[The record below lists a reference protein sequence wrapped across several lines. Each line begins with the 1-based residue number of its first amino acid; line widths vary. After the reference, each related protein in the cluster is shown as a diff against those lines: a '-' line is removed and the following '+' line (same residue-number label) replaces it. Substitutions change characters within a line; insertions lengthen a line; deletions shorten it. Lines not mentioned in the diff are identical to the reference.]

1 MIQLQHKY
9 RALEEKMSFKVAG
22 DSRFYRLS
30 KFLVIFI
37 IIFVF
42 VASYNSKI
50 RLSESIMIIIICIL
64 GLIIQKYLN
73 KIQKINNEYK
83 QYRQGYDLSM
93 EAMDGCIWKWDD
105 ESKKV
110 YVSNKIKELLGLEKE
125 RITLEQW
132 YEYIVGS
139 DLKRVKSYFDSI
151 CFNRM
156 CISTNIKY
164 SIKSVNGEIIYLEYK
179 GKGTI
184 SNNIYSL
191 SGVIMDITNE
201 KNNEQKINLMS
212 YYDDITGIPNRKMFT
227 EKFQE
232 LINNKS
238 NCKGQLGIIFLDI
251 DNFKNINDT
260 YGYDVGDE
268 ILLKL
273 CERVENILDGRQT
286 FARFGGDEFIIAFS
300 NIINKKEIEIFLDE
314 LLLKVRKPFDINNKK
329 IHCTI
334 SIGVSIYPKDSNK
347 LDVLL
352 KKADMA
358 MNKAKEDGKN
368 RYKFFDIDISNIVKR
383 QYEVEEALRT
393 AIENNE
399 IFMVFQ
405 PKISIKGENINGF
418 EALVRWRNSE
428 LGFISPAEFIP
439 IAEKSGLMVDLGKYI
454 IEESFRKC
462 SELCCSNKS
471 NFHIAI
477 NISDIQLREEGF
489 ISFVSDMLEKYNIS
503 PEYIEF
509 EITEGVIMQSVV
521 KNIELLIELKKLG
534 VSIALDDFGTG
545 YSSLSY
551 LKRLPIDVL
560 KIDKSFVDGIGV
572 DEKSEYIA
580 ESIIKLSHNLNLKV
594 VAEGVETKE
603 QLVYLNKMK
612 CDVVQGYYF
621 SKPEKFEV
629 IKEMI

>member
-1 MIQLQHKY
+1 
-9 RALEEKMSFKVAG
+9 MSFKG
-22 DSRFYRLS
+22 SCDSRFYRVS
-30 KFLVIFI
+30 KLLVVFI

-42 VASYNSKI
+42 VASYSSKI
-50 RLSESIMIIIICIL
+50 KLSESIMIITICIL
-64 GLIIQKYLN
+64 GLIIQKYVN
-73 KIQKINNEYK
+73 NIKKINNEYK
-83 QYRQGYDLSM
+83 QYRQEYALAI
-93 EAMDGCIWKWDD
+93 EAMDGGIWKWDD
-105 ESKKV
+105 KSEKV

-132 YEYIVGS
+132 YEYIVES
-139 DLKRVKSYFDSI
+139 DLKRVKSYFNSI

-164 SIKSVNGEIIYLEYK
+164 SIKSVNGEIIYIEYK
-179 GKGTI
+179 GKGII
-184 SNNIYSL
+184 SDNIYSL

-201 KNNEQKINLMS
+201 KNSEQKIHFMS

-232 LINNKS
+232 IINNNS
-238 NCKGQLGIIFLDI
+238 NCKGQLGIIFFDI

-260 YGYDVGDE
+260 YGYEVGDE

-286 FARFGGDEFIIAFS
+286 FARFGGDEFIIAFP
-300 NIINKKEIEIFLDE
+300 NVIDKKEIEDFLDE
-314 LLLKVRKPFDINNKK
+314 LLLKVRKPFQVNNKK
-329 IHCTI
+329 IYCTI
-334 SIGVSIYPKDSNK
+334 SVGISVYPKDDNR
-347 LDVLL
+347 LGILL

-358 MNKAKEDGKN
+358 MNKAKEEGKN
-368 RYKFFDIDISNIVKR
+368 RYKFFDIDILNILKR
-383 QYEVEEALRT
+383 QYEIEKALRN

-405 PKISIKGENINGF
+405 PKISIKGEKVNGF
-418 EALVRWRNSE
+418 EALVRWINSE

-439 IAEKSGLMVDLGKYI
+439 IAESSGLIIDLGKYI

-462 SELCCSNKS
+462 SELCNITKS
-471 NFHIAI
+471 KFHIAI

-489 ISFVSDMLEKYNIS
+489 ISFVSEMLEKYNIP

-521 KNIELLIELKKLG
+521 RNIELLIELKRLG

-580 ESIIKLSHNLNLKV
+580 ESIIKLSHSLNLKV

-603 QLVYLNKMK
+603 QLGYLDKMK

>member
-1 MIQLQHKY
+1 M
-9 RALEEKMSFKVAG
+9 V
-22 DSRFYRLS
+22 
-30 KFLVIFI
+30 FI
-37 IIFVF
+37 IIFALI
-42 VASYNSKI
+42 ASYKNRIK
-50 RLSESIMIIIICIL
+50 LSESIMIIIICIL
-64 GLIIQKYLN
+64 GLIITKYIN
-73 KIQKINNEYK
+73 KIQKIHNEYK
-83 QYRQGYDLSM
+83 QYKQGYVSSI
-93 EAMDGCIWKWDD
+93 EAMNGAIWRWDD
-105 ESKKV
+105 KSESV
-110 YVSNKIKELLGLEKE
+110 YVSNKIKELLGVEKD

-132 YEYIVGS
+132 YEYIVES
-139 DLKRVKSYFDSI
+139 DLKRVKSYFDGI

-156 CISTNIKY
+156 CISTHIRY
-164 SIKSVNGEIIYLEYK
+164 SIKSANGEIVHIEYK
-179 GKGTI
+179 GKGII
-184 SNNIYSL
+184 SDDIYSL
-191 SGVIMDITNE
+191 SGVIMNITNE
-201 KNNEQKINLMS
+201 KNSEQKINFMS

-232 LINNKS
+232 LINNNS
-238 NCKGQLGIIFLDI
+238 NCKSLLGIIFFDI

-260 YGYDVGDE
+260 YGYEVGDE
-268 ILLKL
+268 MLLKL
-273 CERVENILDGRQT
+273 CERIENILDGRQT
-286 FARFGGDEFIIAFS
+286 FARFGGDEFVIAFS
-300 NIINKKEIEIFLDE
+300 NIINDKEINEFLDE
-314 LLLKVRKPFDINNKK
+314 LLLKVRKPFEVNNKK
-329 IHCTI
+329 IYCTI
-334 SIGVSIYPKDSNK
+334 SIGVSVYPKDSK
-347 LDVLL
+347 RLDILL
-352 KKADMA
+352 KTANMA
-358 MNKAKEDGKN
+358 LHKAKEEGKN
-368 RYKFFDIDISNIVKR
+368 RCKFFDIDILNILKR
-383 QYEVEEALRT
+383 QYEIEKALRT

-405 PKISIKGENINGF
+405 PKISIKGENVNGF
-418 EALVRWRNSE
+418 EALVRWVNSE

-439 IAEKSGLMVDLGKYI
+439 IAEKSGLIVDLGKYI

-462 SELCCSNKS
+462 SELCCSTKS

-489 ISFVSDMLEKYNIS
+489 ISFVSEMLKKYNIS

-521 KNIELLIELKKLG
+521 KNIELLIKLKRLG

-580 ESIIKLSHNLNLKV
+580 ESIIKLSHSLNLKV

-603 QLVYLNKMK
+603 QLGYLNKMK
-612 CDVVQGYYF
+612 CDVAQGYYF

>member
-1 MIQLQHKY
+1 
-9 RALEEKMSFKVAG
+9 MSVRRSY

-30 KFLVIFI
+30 KFIVVFI
-37 IIFVF
+37 IIF
-42 VASYNSKI
+42 ALIDSYKSKI
-50 RLSESIMIIIICIL
+50 KLSESIMIIIICIL
-64 GLIIQKYLN
+64 GLIIQKYMN
-73 KIQKINNEYK
+73 KIQKIDNEYK
-83 QYRQGYDLSM
+83 QYKQGYALSI
-93 EAMDGCIWKWDD
+93 EAMNGAIWIWDD
-105 ESKKV
+105 KSERV
-110 YVSNKIKELLGLEKE
+110 YVSNKIKELLGLEKD

-132 YEYIVGS
+132 YEYIVES
-139 DLKRVKSYFDSI
+139 DLKRVKSYFDGI
-151 CFNRM
+151 CYNRM
-156 CISTNIKY
+156 CINSNMRY
-164 SIKSVNGEIIYLEYK
+164 SIKTANGEIMHIEYK
-179 GKGTI
+179 GKGSI
-184 SNNIYSL
+184 SDDIYSL
-191 SGVIMDITNE
+191 SGVIMNITNE
-201 KNNEQKINLMS
+201 KNSEQKVHFMS

-232 LINNKS
+232 LINNNS
-238 NCKGQLGIIFLDI
+238 NCKSQLGIIFFDI

-260 YGYDVGDE
+260 YGHEIGDE

-273 CERVENILDGRQT
+273 CERIENILDGRQT
-286 FARFGGDEFIIAFS
+286 FARFGGDEFVIAFS
-300 NIINKKEIEIFLDE
+300 NIINEKEINEFLDE
-314 LLLKVRKPFDINNKK
+314 LLLKVRKPFEINNKK
-329 IHCTI
+329 IYCTI
-334 SIGVSIYPKDSNK
+334 SIGVSIYPKDADR
-347 LDVLL
+347 LDILL
-352 KKADMA
+352 KTADMA
-358 MNKAKEDGKN
+358 MHKAKEEGKN
-368 RYKFFDIDISNIVKR
+368 RYKFFDVEISNILKR
-383 QYEVEEALRT
+383 QYEIEKALRT

-405 PKISIKGENINGF
+405 PKISIKGEKVNGF
-418 EALVRWRNSE
+418 EALVRWVNNE

-439 IAEKSGLMVDLGKYI
+439 IAENSGLIIDLGKYI
-454 IEESFRKC
+454 IEESFKKC
-462 SELCCSNKS
+462 SELCCSTKS
-471 NFHIAI
+471 KFNIAI

-489 ISFVSDMLEKYNIS
+489 ISFVSEMLEKYNIP

-521 KNIELLIELKKLG
+521 KNIELLIELKRLG

-580 ESIIKLSHNLNLKV
+580 ESIIKLSHSLNLKV

-603 QLVYLNKMK
+603 QLGYLNKMK
-612 CDVVQGYYF
+612 CDVAQGYYF

>member
-1 MIQLQHKY
+1 MSVR
-9 RALEEKMSFKVAG
+9 RAY

-30 KFLVIFI
+30 KFIVVFI
-37 IIFVF
+37 IIFALI
-42 VASYNSKI
+42 ASYKSKI
-50 RLSESIMIIIICIL
+50 KLSESVMIIIICIL
-64 GLIIQKYLN
+64 GLIIQKYMN
-73 KIQKINNEYK
+73 KIQKIDNECKQYK
-83 QYRQGYDLSM
+83 QGYALSI
-93 EAMDGCIWKWDD
+93 EAMNGAVWIWDD
-105 ESKKV
+105 KSERI
-110 YVSNKIKELLGLEKE
+110 YVSNKIKELLGLEKD

-132 YEYIVGS
+132 YEYIVES
-139 DLKRVKSYFDSI
+139 DLKRVKSYFDGI
-151 CFNRM
+151 CYNRM
-156 CISTNIKY
+156 CINSNMRY
-164 SIKSVNGEIIYLEYK
+164 SIKSANGEIIYIEYK
-179 GKGTI
+179 GKGSI
-184 SNNIYSL
+184 SDDIYSL
-191 SGVIMDITNE
+191 SGVIMNINNE
-201 KNNEQKINLMS
+201 KNTEQKVHFMS

-232 LINNKS
+232 LINNNSNSKS
-238 NCKGQLGIIFLDI
+238 QLGIIFFDI

-260 YGYDVGDE
+260 YGHEIGDE

-273 CERVENILDGRQT
+273 CERIENILDGRQT
-286 FARFGGDEFIIAFS
+286 FARFGGDEFVIAFS
-300 NIINKKEIEIFLDE
+300 NIINEKEINEFLDE
-314 LLLKVRKPFDINNKK
+314 LLLKVRKPFEVNNKK
-329 IHCTI
+329 IYCTI
-334 SIGVSIYPKDSNK
+334 SIGVSVYPKDADR
-347 LDVLL
+347 LDMLL
-352 KKADMA
+352 KTADMA
-358 MNKAKEDGKN
+358 MHKAKDEGKN
-368 RYKFFDIDISNIVKR
+368 RYKFFDVEISNILKR
-383 QYEVEEALRT
+383 QYEIEKALRT

-405 PKISIKGENINGF
+405 PKISIKGEKVNGF
-418 EALVRWRNSE
+418 EALVRWVNNE

-439 IAEKSGLMVDLGKYI
+439 IAENSGLIIDLGKYI
-454 IEESFRKC
+454 IEESFKKC
-462 SELCCSNKS
+462 SELCCSTKS
-471 NFHIAI
+471 KFHIAI

-489 ISFVSDMLEKYNIS
+489 ISFVSEMLEKYNIP

-521 KNIELLIELKKLG
+521 KNIELLIELKRLG

-580 ESIIKLSHNLNLKV
+580 ESIIKLSHSLNLRV

-603 QLVYLNKMK
+603 QLGYLNKMK
-612 CDVVQGYYF
+612 CDVAQGYYF

>member
-1 MIQLQHKY
+1 
-9 RALEEKMSFKVAG
+9 MSVRRSY

-30 KFLVIFI
+30 KFIVVFI
-37 IIFVF
+37 IIFALI
-42 VASYNSKI
+42 ASYKSKI
-50 RLSESIMIIIICIL
+50 KLSESMMIIIICIL
-64 GLIIQKYLN
+64 GLIIQKYMN
-73 KIQKINNEYK
+73 KIQKIDNECKQYK
-83 QYRQGYDLSM
+83 QGYALSI
-93 EAMDGCIWKWDD
+93 EAMNGAVWIWDD
-105 ESKKV
+105 KSERI
-110 YVSNKIKELLGLEKE
+110 YVSNKIKELLGLEKD

-132 YEYIVGS
+132 YEYIVES
-139 DLKRVKSYFDSI
+139 DLKRVKSYFDGI
-151 CFNRM
+151 CYNRM
-156 CISTNIKY
+156 CINSNMRY
-164 SIKSVNGEIIYLEYK
+164 SIKSANGEIIYIEYK
-179 GKGTI
+179 GKGSI
-184 SNNIYSL
+184 SDDIYSL
-191 SGVIMDITNE
+191 SGVIMNINNE
-201 KNNEQKINLMS
+201 KNTEQKVHFMS

-232 LINNKS
+232 LINNNSNSKS
-238 NCKGQLGIIFLDI
+238 QLGIIFFDI

-260 YGYDVGDE
+260 YGHEIGDE

-273 CERVENILDGRQT
+273 CERIENILDGRQT
-286 FARFGGDEFIIAFS
+286 FARFGGDEFVIAFS
-300 NIINKKEIEIFLDE
+300 NIINEKEINEFLDE
-314 LLLKVRKPFDINNKK
+314 LLLKVRKPFEVNNKK
-329 IHCTI
+329 IYCTI
-334 SIGVSIYPKDSNK
+334 SIGVSVYPKDADR
-347 LDVLL
+347 LDMLL
-352 KKADMA
+352 KTADMA
-358 MNKAKEDGKN
+358 MHKAKEEGKN
-368 RYKFFDIDISNIVKR
+368 RYKFFDVEISNILKR
-383 QYEVEEALRT
+383 QYEIEKALRT

-405 PKISIKGENINGF
+405 PKISIKGEKVNGF
-418 EALVRWRNSE
+418 EALVRWVNNE

-439 IAEKSGLMVDLGKYI
+439 IAENSGLIIDLGKYI
-454 IEESFRKC
+454 IEESFKKC
-462 SELCCSNKS
+462 SELCCSTKS
-471 NFHIAI
+471 KFHIAI

-489 ISFVSDMLEKYNIS
+489 ISFVSEMLEKYNIP

-521 KNIELLIELKKLG
+521 KNIELFIELKRLG

-580 ESIIKLSHNLNLKV
+580 ESIIKLSHSLNLRV

-603 QLVYLNKMK
+603 QLGYLNKMK
-612 CDVVQGYYF
+612 CDVAQGYYF